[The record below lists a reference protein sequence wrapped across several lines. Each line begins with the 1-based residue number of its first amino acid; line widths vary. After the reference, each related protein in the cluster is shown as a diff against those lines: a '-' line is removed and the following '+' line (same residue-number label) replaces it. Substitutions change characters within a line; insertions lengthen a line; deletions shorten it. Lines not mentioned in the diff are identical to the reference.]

1 MSNPYQQG
9 QPVGGPPAGQDPG
22 QTMGI
27 VGLILAFVFAPAGL
41 IVSHIAKKQSR
52 EAGFD
57 NGLAKAGFIIGLIL
71 TILWVLYILVII
83 IIAIAAAASSG
94 M

>member
-9 QPVGGPPAGQDPG
+9 QYPQGAPLGQDPG

-27 VGLILAFVFAPAGL
+27 IGLILAFVFAPAGL

-57 NGLAKAGFIIGLIL
+57 NGLAKAGFIIGLIF
-71 TILWVLYILVII
+71 TILGVLYVIAMII
-83 IIAIAAAASSG
+83 IFVVAMSTAGA
-94 M
+94 

>member
-9 QPVGGPPAGQDPG
+9 QYPAGAPAGQDPG

-27 VGLILAFVFAPAGL
+27 IGLILAFVFPPAGL

-71 TILWVLYILVII
+71 TILWVLYIIGVII
-83 IIAIAAAASSG
+83 FVVVAASQSG